1 MADTYLAAGK
11 LVLDGQEYSSL
22 TLPLGFKIKNSYTFT
37 GASFTIPN
45 FNSNEHYLVVNNNS
59 IIKDYNLSEQGIITV
74 STSGT
79 YYVYNFTSS
88 EFSIE
93 EI

>member
-1 MADTYLAAGK
+1 MTDTYLAAGK

-22 TLPLGFKIKNSYTFT
+22 TLSLGFKIKNSYTFT

-59 IIKDYNLSEQGIITV
+59 IVKDYTLSEQGIITV

-79 YYVYNFTSS
+79 YYVYNFTSN